1 MSGEWTPPPFGA
13 PCWVNIP
20 VIDVARAFQRT
31 RDTDTTT
38 QPNHSIPLSLIGPSP
53 PLPANL
59 NEKDIA
65 IFSFP
70 SHPKSGALCG
80 SFERVDAKVHTKGD
94 SAFKM
99 YFMVEDD
106 KKTAEAIIA
115 NGGAVIGERTP
126 EGDHGFIT
134 QCRDTEGNGI
144 GIYINEKEC
153 SG

>member
-20 VIDVARAFQRT
+20 VIDVARAKSFY
-31 RDTDTTT
+31 TTVFKWNIT
-38 QPNHSIPLSLIGPSP
+38 

-70 SHPKSGALCG
+70 NDSKSGTLCG
-80 SFERVDAKVHTKGD
+80 SFERIDANVHTKGEN
-94 SAFKM
+94 AFKM

-106 KKTAEAIIA
+106 TKTAEAIIA
-115 NGGAVIGERTP
+115 NGGAVIGERAP

-144 GIYINEKEC
+144 GIYVNVKKDC